1 MGMIHNASELESL
14 QIFKE
19 IKNALPLQADFR
31 SRLLA
36 AGDSELDSII
46 GKGAK
51 KWKRNTA
58 RLSFNSFTFGPSGS
72 GDKLHAEQDLPFY
85 DILIHGSRRWL
96 LLTSEEMNRVAAKAR
111 EALEFDKT
119 SAYMFFEEK
128 LPELKEEFG
137 LKKYFEANQQAGD
150 LVIVPSGWYRV
161 SLSLA
166 DSISYYETMLS
177 QKETL
182 KAVTDNSVWR
192 PQFRQYQLAY
202 CYETKDL
209 HKLPGVEKGSQLH
222 DWLKDAIGKVKN
234 EEALPGILSVLLQ
247 CGSTLALDSVMPQL
261 GVNGLTACTPAAW
274 QHCRARLQAKLKEK
288 GTAASLSWLPEE
300 APKSVHDI
308 TAAGKATSSKA
319 VDEL

>member
-72 GDKLHAEQDLPFY
+72 GDKLHAENGLPFF

-137 LKKYFEANQQAGD
+137 LKKYVEANQNAGD
-150 LVIVPSGWYRV
+150 MVIVPSGWFRV
-161 SLSLA
+161 SLALA
-166 DSISYYETMLS
+166 DSISYHELILS
-177 QKETL
+177 QKNML
-182 KAVTDNSVWR
+182 KAINENNVWK

-202 CYETKDL
+202 CYEPKDM
-209 HKLPGVEKGSQLH
+209 HTLPGVDKGGQL
-222 DWLKDAIGKVKN
+222 DEWLKQAIAKVKT
-234 EEALPGILSVLLQ
+234 EEAITGILATLFQ
-247 CGSTLALDSVMPQL
+247 CGSTLALDEKFPEL
-261 GVNGLTACTPAAW
+261 GVRSMSTCTNDVW
-274 QHCRARLQAKLKEK
+274 KQCRKMLEKKIKEK
-288 GTAASLSWLPEE
+288 GSSATLSWLPKD
-300 APKSVHDI
+300 APRSPTDV
-308 TAAGKATSSKA
+308 GGNQA
-319 VDEL
+319 VGEKKL